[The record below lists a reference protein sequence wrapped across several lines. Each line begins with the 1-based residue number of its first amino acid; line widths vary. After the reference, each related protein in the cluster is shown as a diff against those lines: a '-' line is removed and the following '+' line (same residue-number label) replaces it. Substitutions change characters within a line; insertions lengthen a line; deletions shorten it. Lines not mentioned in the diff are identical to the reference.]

1 MLFADHAAC
10 DQIGVGVVVD
20 GDDLRRPVR
29 FALEFHIARGSIL
42 AAATLFSDRGR
53 ARRFSV
59 MRVFA
64 VVIFAAAA
72 AGAEVPGGQVYVG
85 AGAAL
90 SAASGAGPSAALFLE
105 LNYEQPRTLF
115 TLRLIEGN
123 ARADTGLIYLL
134 ASLSGHYILL
144 DSPWAP
150 SQDSRSRTLAER

>member
-1 MLFADHAAC
+1 
-10 DQIGVGVVVD
+10 
-20 GDDLRRPVR
+20 
-29 FALEFHIARGSIL
+29 
-42 AAATLFSDRGR
+42 
-53 ARRFSV
+53 
-59 MRVFA
+59 MRVFV

-150 SQDSRSRTLAER
+150 YLGAGVAWQQQWVNTKLDCADAGTGCFTGDYSGPALSVEAGVVSSSGAISAWAAQQSLVNW